1 MSVATGATWGRL
13 YAEAASGDDLKELI
27 RLATEKALV
36 RRNRF
41 AEKAAS
47 QLTDAL
53 GNARKDV
60 AGAILGLKSLG
71 NLPGNKVIQ
80 LKGLQQLRE
89 EINTVLSQLRRT
101 QNLTLRK
108 GIKESFSLGIQDGI
122 GEFVEARLPQYQDLT
137 PDGIQKLA
145 RHAFTLVDLGALDF
159 QSHYALQL
167 AGSVHQEL
175 GDGIQRT
182 LLSGIAT
189 GKSAQDIVRDLG
201 GVVKDRESFR
211 HAGTRTFS
219 KAQYRMELIAR
230 TEVLRAHNMGRQK
243 FHDRVGVRRIEWLT
257 MGDERVCPVCGPLD
271 GKVFNLDRFPRQPAH
286 PACRCG
292 SFAAWP
298 LVICGGT
305 LGTKA
310 DEAGDACL
318 LPPQAIEAQ
327 SVALAEEHKKI
338 SGAFESG
345 GAVDLAALT
354 VKQLQDL
361 AKQKGVAL
369 ARTKS
374 DFLALLQKAEPGVHH
389 GDLAGQA
396 LEAKLKQH
404 GIGALRTKDELV
416 ALLAEKQAAF
426 QEAKVAAQTLKQVPP
441 PGGLQG
447 LSLADLK
454 EMAVQKGIS
463 LNMNKQDVTQ
473 LLDFLEPG
481 VNHQSLSGQALMEAK
496 KKFHIG
502 PLKNKGQLIAALE
515 KAAGQE
521 LAEQAKQQAF
531 EVAQQEVVE
540 KAKATLSTAME
551 KVVVPAGPTG
561 YQDFLSAVKDAEAAI
576 AGGGV
581 LPQKLL
587 ENTAQEVVLK
597 KKLFQDQMGNLS
609 LSALKDT
616 AKTTKLKHWQWANK
630 GELLTLF
637 SETDPAKIDAALASI
652 EKKHGAWALKHGGG
666 KKKPAAA
673 KTPVTPPQP
682 SPSPTPAP
690 PPVIQTPEP
699 VPVPP
704 VYTKKATAFQ
714 AIDEAWENDL
724 GKPAN
729 FTHLGRADVGGAH
742 TKEFWRDKDGRK
754 WLFKPTEKKGDEFI
768 ARGEEAAYKI
778 ARLLNPDAVEVRTL
792 TLNGRFGSIQ
802 PWRENLLSD
811 FDFRDIAP
819 EAMTQG
825 EIAQL
830 QREHVLD
837 WLIANHDTHGKQF
850 LRGKDGSLVGID
862 KGQLLKHLGEDRL
875 STDYHPNQKH
885 GEKEPLYNTLFRAV
899 RDGKV
904 TVDPTETL
912 RAIREV
918 EKIGDEDYLSLIQ
931 PYADGRFRG
940 DEAGK
945 RRFLQLALDRK
956 QHLRR
961 DFETFYADVLKQ
973 RGFKFEAAEAAAAKP
988 PPGLGNLE
996 KTVLEDAS
1004 RLGWQG
1010 KVLPLD
1016 EGDIE
1021 DQNAL
1026 VWVEKV
1032 RETGKKEHT
1041 RTVMKMKLRPEAE
1054 GKLLKALKPF
1064 VGNDDLR
1071 VGEPL
1076 GEDVFFQD
1084 ILAGV
1089 KTVSSHTQ
1097 DKNYN
1102 QATLDRMKAH
1112 LPALEK
1118 LAKDKDP
1125 EVKAMAGEY
1134 LDWIHRTLEGREKQ
1148 VAVPGNFAQ
1157 YLRKTAPTTKKP
1169 TAPYTVRKTE
1179 VRLAQRELEKGE
1191 TVVTRESV
1199 TNGDIFGGS
1208 RLTGGQ
1214 QYEVTF
1220 GDGTRVIYRPWNR
1233 NNPYAQQGEL
1243 EVILPGGGSPDA
1255 METTLANLRTLGI
1268 KAEVANPQDAEIMYL
1283 QKQAYLS
1290 RVDTTSDYQALV
1302 KGLDLRQ
1309 ASKEERVREL
1319 RAFWEKRLGVADLT
1333 KQPGYDPL
1341 GEYQLGFL
1349 DAKAAAGYRHQYR
1362 FDLSDAD
1369 LEKEMKGYALY
1380 HRLTNGEDLTAFV
1393 DQVLENNGAMVSTVE
1408 KLRMG
1413 LRPGGMSPERDME
1426 TGGASY
1432 VFTRIKKSPLVNARA
1447 SDGLY
1452 FKKRL
1457 LRRMDAISYNH
1468 DAFGRVTDTY
1478 VRDRRGSTPEQWR
1491 DYSRNTSN
1499 ETIFKNSVTL
1509 LDNLEALVVG
1519 SEREKTRLLD
1529 VFQKHGIH
1537 VMPDGRKVDQVV
1549 RVKK

>member
-1 MSVATGATWGRL
+1 MSVATGATWEGL
-13 YAEAASGDDLKELI
+13 CAEAASGDDLKARI
-27 RLATEKALV
+27 RQATEKALV

-41 AEKAAS
+41 GEKTAS

-53 GNARKDV
+53 VDARKDV

-71 NLPGNKVIQ
+71 NLPGNKIIQ

-89 EINTVLSQLRRT
+89 ELGAILGQLRRT

-122 GEFVEARLPQYQDLT
+122 GEFVEARLPQYQSLT
-137 PDGIQKLA
+137 PDGIEKLA

-167 AGSVHQEL
+167 AGSAHQEL

-189 GKSAQDIVRDLG
+189 GKSAQDIVRDMG
-201 GVVKDRESFR
+201 EVVKDRESFR

-219 KAQYRMELIAR
+219 KAQYRMEMIAR

-243 FHDRVGVRRIEWLT
+243 FHDRVGVRRIQWLT

-271 GKVFNLDRFPRQPAH
+271 GKVFPLDRFPRQPIH
-286 PACRCG
+286 SQCRC
-292 SFAAWP
+292 SSMAAWP

-305 LGTKA
+305 LGSKG
-310 DEAGDACL
+310 DDLSDACL

-327 SVALAEEHKKI
+327 SVALAQEHKKI

-345 GAVDLAALT
+345 GAADLTTLT
-354 VKQLQDL
+354 LKQLQTL

-374 DFLALLQKAEPGVHH
+374 DFLALLGKAEPGIPH
-389 GDLAGQA
+389 GDLGGQA
-396 LEAKLKQH
+396 LQAKLKQH

-416 ALLAEKQAAF
+416 ALLAQKQAAF
-426 QEAKVAAQTLKQVPP
+426 HEAKVTAQTLKQVPP

-447 LSLADLK
+447 LSLTDLK

-473 LLDFLEPG
+473 LLDVLEPG
-481 VNHQSLSGQALMEAK
+481 VNHQNLSGQALKEAK

-502 PLKNKGQLIAALE
+502 PLKNKTQLIAALE
-515 KAAGQE
+515 KVAGQE

-531 EVAQQEVVE
+531 EAAQKETVE
-540 KAKATLSTAME
+540 KAKATLSAAME
-551 KVVVPAGPTG
+551 KVVVPASPTG
-561 YQDFLSAVKDAEAAI
+561 YQDFLTAVKDAEAAI

-587 ENTAQEVVLK
+587 ETTAQEVALK

-616 AKTTKLKHWQWANK
+616 AKTTKLQHWQWANK
-630 GELLTLF
+630 TELLTLF
-637 SETDPAKIDAALASI
+637 TETNPAKVEAALASI
-652 EKKHGAWALKHGGG
+652 EKKHGAWALKHGG
-666 KKKPAAA
+666 KKKPATA
-673 KTPVTPPQP
+673 KTPVTPQPQSSPPP
-682 SPSPTPAP
+682 SPAP
-690 PPVIQTPEP
+690 PPVIQAPTPAAP
-699 VPVPP
+699 VFV
-704 VYTKKATAFQ
+704 KKATAFQ
-714 AIDEAWENDL
+714 SFDEVWENDL
-724 GKPAN
+724 GKPGN

-742 TKEFWRDKDGRK
+742 TKEFWRDRDGRK

-768 ARGEEAAYKI
+768 AHGEEAAYKI
-778 ARLLNPDAVEVRTL
+778 ARLLNPDAVQVRTL

-802 PWRENLLSD
+802 PWRENLLAD

-825 EIAQL
+825 EISQL

-837 WLIANHDTHGKQF
+837 WLIANHDAHGKQF
-850 LRGKDGSLVGID
+850 LRGRDGSIVGID
-862 KGQLLKHLGEDRL
+862 KGQLFKYLGADRL

-931 PYADGRFRG
+931 PYADGRFKE
-940 DEAGK
+940 DEVGK

-961 DFETFYADVLKQ
+961 DFETFFADVLKQ
-973 RGFKFEAAEAAAAKP
+973 RGFRFEVVDAVAAPKTT
-988 PPGLGNLE
+988 PGLGTLE
-996 KTVLEDAS
+996 KSVLQDAS

-1032 RETGKKEHT
+1032 RETGRKEHT
-1041 RTVMKMKLRPEAE
+1041 RTVMKMKLRPEAQ
-1054 GKLLKALKPF
+1054 GKLLKNIQPFAVSEALRI
-1064 VGNDDLR
+1064 GA
-1071 VGEPL
+1071 PL

-1089 KTVSSHTQ
+1089 KTVSGHAKDQ
-1097 DKNYN
+1097 KYN

-1118 LAKDKDP
+1118 LAKTQDP

-1134 LDWIHRTLEGREKQ
+1134 LDWIHRALEAREKQ
-1148 VAVPGNFAQ
+1148 VAVPGDFAQ
-1157 YLRKTAPTTKKP
+1157 YLRRSAPP
-1169 TAPYTVRKTE
+1169 PPRQPAGFTVRKTQ
-1179 VRLAQRELEKGE
+1179 VRLAQRVLEKGE

-1233 NNPYAQQGEL
+1233 DNPYAQQGEL

-1255 METTLANLRTLGI
+1255 MEKTLANLRTLGI
-1268 KAEVANPQDAEIMYL
+1268 RAEAASPQDAEIMYL

-1290 RVDTTSDYQALV
+1290 KVDATPDYQSLV
-1302 KGLDLRQ
+1302 KGLDSRQ

-1319 RAFWEKRLGVADLT
+1319 RAFWEKRLGVEDLT
-1333 KQPGYDPL
+1333 QQPGYAPL

-1362 FDLSDAD
+1362 FDLSDEQM
-1369 LEKEMKGYALY
+1369 EKDMKGYALY
-1380 HRLTNGEDLTAFV
+1380 HKLTNGEDLTAFV
-1393 DQVLENNGAMVSTVE
+1393 DRVLENNGAMVSTVE

-1413 LRPGGMSPERDME
+1413 LEPGGMSPERDME

-1432 VFTRIKKSPLVNARA
+1432 VFTRLKKSPLANTRA
-1447 SDGLY
+1447 AEGLY

-1478 VRDRRGSTPEQWR
+1478 VRDKRGSTPEQWR
-1491 DYSRNTSN
+1491 EYSRNTSN